1 MAQTTPG
8 EWSQCYLKGQEN
20 MGVGI
25 EDQSEE
31 QSEFDT
37 VYIQIR
43 SKALGNHTA

>member
-8 EWSQCYLKGQEN
+8 EWSQCYLKGREN
-20 MGVGI
+20 TGVGI

-37 VYIQIR
+37 VHIRIR
-43 SKALGNHTA
+43 SKAFGNHTA